1 MKLLRF
7 AKKRGYE
14 GNASYSRS
22 SRGKENEDS
31 HEDTG
36 RLLQDMSGINTEAS
50 HSDN

>member
-1 MKLLRF
+1 MKVMQVIAEAL
-7 AKKRGYE
+7 E
-14 GNASYSRS
+14 
-22 SRGKENEDS
+22 GKENEDTDS

>member
-1 MKLLRF
+1 MKVMQVIAEAL
-7 AKKRGYE
+7 E
-14 GNASYSRS
+14 
-22 SRGKENEDS
+22 GKENEDS